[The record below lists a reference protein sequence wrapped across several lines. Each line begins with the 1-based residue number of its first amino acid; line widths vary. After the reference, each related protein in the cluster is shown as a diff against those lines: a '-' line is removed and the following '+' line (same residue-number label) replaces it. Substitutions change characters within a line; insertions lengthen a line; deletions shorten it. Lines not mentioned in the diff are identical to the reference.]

1 MKTYCLSDIWW
12 VYSNDGEVV
21 QPYIFN
27 YTQTKIK
34 DLESGF
40 VYELSEDDKQLSDKV
55 KEIFEKLT
63 NVCSKDLNTQ
73 TFCDIQKDQIL
84 QFKGL
89 NAIKYNFVKEKNS
102 TKGEHSM
109 DTYYNAALI
118 EVSDKDIDTFSR
130 LIKKGL
136 ASRYK
141 KVSKFQNTHNTTS
154 NF

>member
-12 VYSNDGEVV
+12 VYSNDGEIV

-89 NAIKYNFVKEKNS
+89 NAIKYNFVKEKS
-102 TKGEHSM
+102 
-109 DTYYNAALI
+109 
-118 EVSDKDIDTFSR
+118 
-130 LIKKGL
+130 
-136 ASRYK
+136 
-141 KVSKFQNTHNTTS
+141 
-154 NF
+154 